1 MLQLIEITKK
11 YITGELVQTALN
23 GVSFSLRDNEFVSI
37 LGPSG
42 SGKTTLL
49 NIIGGLDR
57 YDSGDLVINGISTK
71 KYKNRDW
78 DAYRNHTIGFVFQN
92 YNLIPHQNILANVE
106 LALTIGGM
114 SVRERKKKAKQ
125 ALEEVG
131 LGDQIH
137 KKPNQLSGGQMQRV
151 AIARALVNDPDILL
165 ADEPTGA
172 LDSETSLQIME
183 LLKKVAANRLVVM
196 VTHNAELAEEY
207 STRIIR
213 LKDGQIVSDSHPFD
227 PAAELD
233 SAQMKAAVSEPPA
246 DSTSTP
252 AVSDENGQN
261 AAEFSKDSGE
271 PDTMDSTVKSKKE
284 VSTEQPTE
292 TGSSG
297 TSTKK
302 EKARMSFL
310 TSLSLSGNNLRS
322 KKGRTILIS
331 LASSIGI
338 IGIALI
344 LSISTGVNDYIYKIQ
359 KDAMTSY
366 PITIDAQT
374 IDLNSLMSEGFSFQG
389 ISFGTGS
396 STSSDDGSIHGDYST
411 MESEEAFSTSLVENN
426 LTGFKKYLDDPE
438 SDIRNYL
445 GENGIVYTYDVSF
458 DVYTHDAK
466 GMLQNTDASVSD
478 IVVSDN
484 AFSSMS
490 SGLELMR
497 SSGLFGL
504 GQASS
509 GASNFSQMA
518 QGANG
523 KVVSQ
528 VVLDNY
534 DLLAGQWPEQFN
546 EVVLVLNGNST
557 LPAETMYQLG
567 LMDGNTY
574 QDIASKIQ
582 MGEEAPDFSWTY
594 EDALNRT
601 FYLVTASD
609 HYADNGDGT
618 FTYLDESYLD
628 QEVLMKNAVELKV
641 TGIIRPKED
650 ATAADITTAVAY
662 TYGLTDYCI
671 DHTIN
676 SPVILAQE
684 ADPETNVLTGMSF
697 TPADDEQKAQ
707 DAIAYIHTMPGS
719 EKAQL
724 FALISY
730 YEEQQNGSSDEE
742 GEDTGIKSGMLSSES
757 SLEDLMDMFGLSDN
771 PVLSGIMMMLGEDT
785 LNEIMSNVS
794 FLATDESQ
802 QSALLDQWLDEDPD
816 PEILLS
822 LYDRY
827 SMGGSYDEN
836 MDAFGMISYD
846 APTSISIYTDTFEN
860 KDSVIACI
868 DNYNARHE
876 SDDRIVYT
884 DYISLL
890 TSSITQIV
898 NAISYILIAFVA
910 VSLLVSCIMIGII
923 THISVMER
931 TREIGILRAIGA
943 SRANISQVFNA
954 ETVIIGLIAGLLGV
968 LISWLLTIPINL
980 ILKGL
985 VGSDMINVHLPILY
999 ALLLIAISVA
1009 VTVIGGIIPSARAS
1023 RKDPVIALRS
1033 E

>member
-1 MLQLIEITKK
+1 MLQLIDITKE
-11 YITGELVQTALN
+11 YRTGELVQKALN

-57 YDSGDLVINGISTK
+57 YNSGDLVINGVSTK
-71 KYKNRDW
+71 MYKNKDW

-92 YNLIPHQNILANVE
+92 YNLIAHQSILSNVE

-114 SVRERKKKAKQ
+114 SVRERRKKAKA

-137 KKPNQLSGGQMQRV
+137 KRPNQLSGGQMQRV

-183 LLKKVAANRLVVM
+183 LLKQVASDRLVVM

-207 STRIIR
+207 STRIIK
-213 LKDGQIVSDSHPFD
+213 LKDGQIVADSHPFD
-227 PAAELD
+227 PSVKEI
-233 SAQMKAAVSEPPA
+233 
-246 DSTSTP
+246 
-252 AVSDENGQN
+252 
-261 AAEFSKDSGE
+261 
-271 PDTMDSTVKSKKE
+271 PDTADKTDKTDKSMAAGTAGTQKK
-284 VSTEQPTE
+284 Q
-292 TGSSG
+292 
-297 TSTKK
+297 
-302 EKARMSFL
+302 KAHMSFW
-310 TSLSLSGNNLRS
+310 TSLSLSANNLRS

-344 LSISTGVNDYIYKIQ
+344 LSISTGVNDYVYKIQ

-366 PITIDAQT
+366 PITIESQT
-374 IDLNSLMSEGFSFQG
+374 IDLNSLMSGEFSFQG
-389 ISFGTGS
+389 MSFGNAGNTGA
-396 STSSDDGSIHGDYST
+396 DDGSIHSDYSK

-426 LTGFKKYLDDPE
+426 LTGFKKYLDDPDSE
-438 SDIRNYL
+438 IQKYL
-445 GENGIVYTYDVSF
+445 GENGIVYTYNVAF
-458 DVYTHDAK
+458 DVYTRDPN
-466 GMLQNTDASVSD
+466 GLLQNTDASVSD
-478 IVVSDN
+478 IVSTDD
-484 AFSSMS
+484 AFSAMS
-490 SGLELMR
+490 AGFDLMR
-497 SSGLFGL
+497 SSGMFGL
-504 GQASS
+504 GADSS
-509 GASNFSQMA
+509 GASNFKQLD
-518 QGANG
+518 QGAG
-523 KVVSQ
+523 DQQISQ

-534 DLLAGQWPEQFN
+534 DVLAGKWPESYD
-546 EVVLVLNGNST
+546 EVVLVLDRDNT
-557 LPAETMYQLG
+557 LPVETMYQLG
-567 LMDGNTY
+567 LMDGKTY
-574 QDIASKIQ
+574 QEIATKIE
-582 MGEEAPDFSWTY
+582 MGEEAPDFSWSFD
-594 EDALNRT
+594 DALNRT

-609 HYADNGDGT
+609 HYAENEDGT
-618 FTYLDESYLD
+618 FRYLDDSYLD
-628 QEVLMKNAVELKV
+628 QEALMENAVELKV

-650 ATAADITTAVAY
+650 AAAADISAAVGYLA
-662 TYGLTDYCI
+662 GLTDYCI
-671 DHTIN
+671 THTME
-676 SPVILAQE
+676 SPVINAQE

-697 TPADDEQKAQ
+697 TPADDEQKVQ
-707 DAIAYIHTMPGS
+707 DAITYIHTMSGT

-730 YEEQQNGSSDEE
+730 YEEQKEGGEAA
-742 GEDTGIKSGMLSSES
+742 GEDGENEGIESGMLSSDS
-757 SLEDLMDMFGLSDN
+757 SLEDLMNMFGLSDN
-771 PVLSGIMMMLGEDT
+771 PVLANIMKMLGEDT
-785 LNEIMSNVS
+785 LNAIMSNIS

-802 QSALLDQWLDEDPD
+802 QAALLDQWLNDDPD

-827 SMGGSYDEN
+827 AMGGSYDDN

-860 KDSVIACI
+860 KDAVTSCI
-868 DNYNARHE
+868 DAYNAQ
-876 SDDRIVYT
+876 SDSDNKIVYT

-898 NAISYILIAFVA
+898 NAISYVLIAFVA
-910 VSLLVSCIMIGII
+910 VSLIVSCIMIGII
-923 THISVMER
+923 THISVLER

-943 SRANISQVFNA
+943 SRGNISQVFNA
-954 ETVIIGLIAGLLGV
+954 ETVIIGLIAGILGV
-968 LISWLLTIPINL
+968 LISMLLTLPINL
-980 ILKGL
+980 ILRLL
-985 VGSDMINVHLPILY
+985 VGADMITVRLSILY
-999 ALLLIAISVA
+999 ALLLIAISVV
-1009 VTVIGGIIPSARAS
+1009 VTVIGGIIPAARAS

>member
-1 MLQLIEITKK
+1 MLQLTEISKEYK
-11 YITGELVQTALN
+11 TGELVQTALN
-23 GVSFSLRDNEFVSI
+23 KVSFSLRDNEFVSI

-71 KYKNRDW
+71 MYKHKDW

-92 YNLIPHQNILANVE
+92 YNLIAHQSILSNVE

-114 SVRERKKKAKQ
+114 SVRERRKKARH

-131 LGDQIH
+131 LGDQVH

-172 LDSETSLQIME
+172 LDSETSIQIME
-183 LLKKVAANRLVVM
+183 LLKKVAEKRLVVM
-196 VTHNAELAEEY
+196 VTHNAELAQEY

-213 LKDGQIVSDSHPFD
+213 LKDGRIVADSHPFD
-227 PAAELD
+227 P
-233 SAQMKAAVSEPPA
+233 SAPE
-246 DSTSTP
+246 
-252 AVSDENGQN
+252 
-261 AAEFSKDSGE
+261 
-271 PDTMDSTVKSKKE
+271 
-284 VSTEQPTE
+284 E
-292 TGSSG
+292 TASSG
-297 TSTKK
+297 PGAVQSGAGGKQ
-302 EKARMSFL
+302 KAHMSFL
-310 TSLSLSGNNLRS
+310 TSLSLSANNLRS

-366 PITIDAQT
+366 PITINAQAF
-374 IDLNSLMSEGFSFQG
+374 DLNNLLNEGFSFQG
-389 ISFGTGS
+389 LSLGTGKNADDEAIHSDFS
-396 STSSDDGSIHGDYST
+396 SLEDDR
-411 MESEEAFSTSLVENN
+411 AFSTNLIENN
-426 LTGFKKYLDDPE
+426 LTGFKKYLDDPS
-438 SDIRNYL
+438 SDIRKYL
-445 GENGIVYTYDVSF
+445 GENGIVYTYNVSF
-458 DVYTHDAK
+458 DVYTRDSN
-466 GMLQNTDASVSD
+466 GLLQNTDASVSD
-478 IVVSDN
+478 IVASDD
-484 AFSSMS
+484 AFSAMS
-490 SGLELMR
+490 TGLNMMRNSGM
-497 SSGLFGL
+497 FGFA
-504 GQASS
+504 QESS
-509 GASNFSQMA
+509 GASNFTQIE
-518 QGANG
+518 QGANDQLI
-523 KVVSQ
+523 SQ

-534 DLLAGQWPEQFN
+534 DVLAGQWPESYD
-546 EVVLVLNGNST
+546 EVVLVLDSNNS
-557 LPAETMYQLG
+557 LPAESLYQLG
-567 LMDGNTY
+567 LMDGKTY
-574 QDIASKIQ
+574 QETAEKIE
-582 MGEEAPDFSWTY
+582 MGEETPEFIWSFD
-594 EDALNRT
+594 DALNRS

-609 HYADNGDGT
+609 HYLDNEDGT
-618 FTYLDESYLD
+618 FRYLDDSYMD
-628 QEVLMKNAVELKV
+628 QAALMENAVELKV
-641 TGIIRPKED
+641 AGIVRPKED
-650 ATAADITTAVAY
+650 ASAADINSAVGY
-662 TYGLTDYCI
+662 LSGLTDYCI
-671 DHTIN
+671 HHTME

-684 ADPETNVLTGMSF
+684 AEPEINVLTGMKF
-697 TPADDEQKAQ
+697 IPEDDEQKAR
-707 DAIAYIHTMPGS
+707 DAITYIHNMPGT

-730 YEEQQNGSSDEE
+730 YEEQQEASAEQA
-742 GEDTGIKSGMLSSES
+742 GEDSEKGGIESGMLSSDS
-757 SLEDLMDMFGLSDN
+757 SLEDLMEMFGLSDN
-771 PVLSGIMMMLGEDT
+771 QVLQGIMMMLGEDT
-785 LNEIMSNVS
+785 LNAIFSNIS

-802 QSALLDQWLDEDPD
+802 HAALLDQWLDDDPD

-827 SMGGSYDEN
+827 SMGGSYDDN

-860 KDSVIACI
+860 KDAVIDCI
-868 DNYNARHE
+868 NSYNAGKD
-876 SDDRIVYT
+876 SDNRIVYT

-898 NAISYILIAFVA
+898 NAISYVLIAFVA

-923 THISVMER
+923 THISVLER

-943 SRANISQVFNA
+943 SRGNISQVFNA

-968 LISWLLTIPINL
+968 VISWLLTFPINL
-980 ILKGL
+980 ILRVL
-985 VGSDMINVHLPILY
+985 VGGNMVTVRLSILY
-999 ALLLIAISVA
+999 ALLLIAISVV
-1009 VTVIGGIIPSARAS
+1009 VTVIGGIIPAARAS